1 MEALKRAVEW
11 LRPLVKTEEW
21 DYCVIWKLGDDPS
34 R

>member
-1 MEALKRAVEW
+1 MGALERVMEL
-11 LRPLVKTEEW
+11 LRPLVKNKEW